1 MRRRGWRGVC
11 AGMAVPMSVGTVV
24 RFVWGRGSAVAV
36 GMGTRE
42 ALLKAVVFAGTERA
56 DIEVSAGLG
65 PGTGV
70 QGPGVYLAP
79 QTAGGVQRAAARAAR
94 AHSRSV
100 FGRHG
105 LAPP

>member
-1 MRRRGWRGVC
+1 MWRRGRRSVF

-56 DIEVSAGLG
+56 DI
-65 PGTGV
+65 
-70 QGPGVYLAP
+70 
-79 QTAGGVQRAAARAAR
+79 
-94 AHSRSV
+94 
-100 FGRHG
+100 
-105 LAPP
+105 

>member
-1 MRRRGWRGVC
+1 MRRRGRRSVC

-42 ALLKAVVFAGTERA
+42 ALLKAIVFAGTERS

-70 QGPGVYLAP
+70 QGLGVYLAP

-94 AHSRSV
+94 AHFCSV

-105 LAPP
+105 IAPP

>member
-1 MRRRGWRGVC
+1 MRRRGRRSVC

-24 RFVWGRGSAVAV
+24 RFVRGRGSAVAV
-36 GMGTRE
+36 GMGPRG
-42 ALLKAVVFAGTERA
+42 ALLKVVVFAGSERA
-56 DIEVSAGLG
+56 GIEVNAGLG

-79 QTAGGVQRAAARAAR
+79 QTAGGIQLAAARAAR